1 MKVLWA
7 VLVSWVI
14 FSPSSYAQ
22 DESFCNLRN
31 DAFKAGEQVVFRI
44 YYNLGMIYVPAGEA
58 RFRTTLEQLEGKPV
72 FHVVGDGYTFHS
84 YDWIFKVRDRY
95 ESYIDT
101 STLLPVRFI
110 RDVHEGD
117 YHIYNYVNFNQQRHL
132 ATSLKGTFNV
142 PSCIQDVLSAIYAAR
157 NIRFDSY
164 LPGAKIPFY
173 MFLDNQVYHLYIRY
187 MGKEQI
193 ETRYGTFNAIKF
205 KPLLIKGTI
214 FQGGEK
220 MTVWVSDDR
229 NHIPLR
235 INSPISVGSIKVDM
249 IGYSDLLYP
258 LTSMISKR

>member
-1 MKVLWA
+1 MRVIRSIL
-7 VLVSWVI
+7 LVWLFLPLSGM
-14 FSPSSYAQ
+14 AQ

-58 RFRTTLEQLEGKPV
+58 RFTTTLERLDGQPV

-84 YDWIFKVRDRY
+84 YDWVFKVRDKY
-95 ESYIDT
+95 ESFIDT
-101 STLLPVRFI
+101 STLLPVRFV

-117 YHIYNYVNFNQQRHL
+117 YHIYNFVTFNQQRHL
-132 ATSLKGTFNV
+132 ATSLKGTFDV
-142 PSCIQDVLSAIYAAR
+142 PSCIQDVLSAVYAAR
-157 NIRFDSY
+157 NIRFDLY
-164 LPGAKIPFY
+164 QPGEKIPFS

-187 MGKEQI
+187 LGKERI
-193 ETRYGTFNAIKF
+193 DTRYGTFNAIKF

-220 MTVWVSDDR
+220 MTVWVSDDK

-249 IGYSDLLYP
+249 IGYSNLLYP
-258 LTSMISKR
+258 LSSLISKR